1 MNRIPYSFY
10 LIAGLLVLMLLSSV
24 FFVVGETERAIKIQL
39 GNVIETEYEPGLH
52 MKIPLIQSIRKFD
65 RRILTLD
72 LRPERVLTSEK
83 KNVIVDSFVKWK
95 IEDVEAF
102 FTATSGDESV
112 AESRLTQ
119 YIRNGVKDSFGTRTV
134 RQVVSSERTQL
145 MNEVRQ
151 EANARTTGLGI
162 RVMDV
167 RIKKVELPEDV
178 RESVYL
184 RMEKERAKIAREI
197 RSEGNEQAKKIK
209 AEAERV
215 RAEIIAESY
224 NQAQQIRG
232 EGDANSAR
240 VYADAFTANPEFY
253 NLYRS
258 LDAYRTAFSNNRDV
272 LLLKPDSEFFKYFN
286 SSTPNALA
294 SPAQ

>member
-10 LIAGLLVLMLLSSV
+10 LIAGLVLLMLLSSV
-24 FFVVGETERAIKIQL
+24 FFVVGETERAIKIRL

-52 MKIPLIQSIRKFD
+52 MKLPIVEAVRKFD

-83 KNVIVDSFVKWK
+83 KNVIVDSFVKWR

-102 FTATSGDESV
+102 FTSTSGDESV

-119 YIRNGVKDSFGTRTV
+119 FIRNGVKDSFGTRTV
-134 RQVVSSERTQL
+134 REVVSSERTEL
-145 MNEVRQ
+145 MNEISRI
-151 EANARTTGLGI
+151 ANEKTTGLGI
-162 RVMDV
+162 RIVDV
-167 RIKKVELPEDV
+167 RVKKVELPEDV
-178 RESVYL
+178 RESVYA
-184 RMEKERAKIAREI
+184 RMEKEREKIAREI

-224 NQAQQIRG
+224 NQAQQTRG
-232 EGDANSAR
+232 AGDANSAR
-240 VYADAFTANPEFY
+240 VYAEAFTENPEFY

-258 LDAYRTAFSNNRDV
+258 LDAYRNAFSNNRDV
-272 LLLKPDSEFFKYFN
+272 LLLKPDTEFFKYFN
-286 SSTPNALA
+286 SSSPN
-294 SPAQ
+294 SN

>member
-1 MNRIPYSFY
+1 MNRIPYSFL
-10 LIAGLLVLMLLSSV
+10 LIGGLLLLMLLSSV

-39 GNVIETEYEPGLH
+39 GNVIETEYDPGLH
-52 MKIPLIQSIRKFD
+52 MKIPVIQSVRKFD

-83 KNVIVDSFVKWK
+83 KNVIVDSFVKWR

-102 FTATSGDESV
+102 FTSTSGDESV

-119 YIRNGVKDSFGTRTV
+119 FIRNGVKDSFGTRTV

-145 MNEVRQ
+145 MNEIRQ
-151 EANARTTGLGI
+151 EANERLSGLGV
-162 RVMDV
+162 RVVDV

-178 RESVYL
+178 RDSVYL

-197 RSEGNEQAKKIK
+197 RSQGNEQAKKIK

-224 NQAQQIRG
+224 NQAQQTRG
-232 EGDANSAR
+232 AGDANSAR
-240 VYADAFTANPEFY
+240 VYAEAFTANPEFY

-272 LLLKPDSEFFKYFN
+272 LLLKPDTEFFKYFN
-286 SSTPNALA
+286 SSTPV
-294 SPAQ
+294 PE